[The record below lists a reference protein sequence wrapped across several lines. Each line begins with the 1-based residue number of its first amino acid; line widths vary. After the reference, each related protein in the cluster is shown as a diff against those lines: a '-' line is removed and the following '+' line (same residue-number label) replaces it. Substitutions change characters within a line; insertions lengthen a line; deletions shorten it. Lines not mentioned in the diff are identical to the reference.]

1 MGWLIFLGENGIDE
15 IFNKSKSH
23 RRDDRLVPFRTK
35 VDKNRYEDFSGVV
48 GAFSRLMSDTILK
61 GGSSRE
67 VLYAFMRAKMDDC
80 SEENFDKLFSV
91 VEDFYFENGEL
102 LPINIKALN
111 YIDCNISQRQVA
123 EYLYRLFVEST
134 DLKSKYLLMEDSE
147 DTNVLEKLVF
157 SSLED
162 SEREDPS
169 SIQYADSDCLLPYVK
184 EVFYED
190 MSELMKNPGM
200 YQSYIN
206 RFLAYYYLFY
216 VSQLAVKLGKFEYG
230 KRDEIEKIY
239 MTLNWEVITRVRP
252 GYEYGWKF
260 VKERLSHIFSHSV
273 LMEIMSHNIEN
284 CHADYIRLFTRM
296 NGSVEDADT
305 AEDVKAIC
313 KVYMDWIPM
322 DYSLC
327 KHDSDKDG
335 TCKTSNEVRRLFE
348 IIDFQFI
355 NGGRTS
361 HYNGYNRKFIEFA
374 QKNFGKW
381 RGTLGYSIGVS
392 ESDIIMFTQIVLQEN
407 GGRIRLAKLFE
418 EFEKRG
424 LLFDRESKKK
434 ITDLF
439 EKMNLLEKRS
449 DSGDAQYVKSVL

>member
-1 MGWLIFLGENGIDE
+1 
-15 IFNKSKSH
+15 
-23 RRDDRLVPFRTK
+23 
-35 VDKNRYEDFSGVV
+35 
-48 GAFSRLMSDTILK
+48 
-61 GGSSRE
+61 
-67 VLYAFMRAKMDDC
+67 
-80 SEENFDKLFSV
+80 
-91 VEDFYFENGEL
+91 
-102 LPINIKALN
+102 
-111 YIDCNISQRQVA
+111 
-123 EYLYRLFVEST
+123 
-134 DLKSKYLLMEDSE
+134 
-147 DTNVLEKLVF
+147 
-157 SSLED
+157 
-162 SEREDPS
+162 
-169 SIQYADSDCLLPYVK
+169 
-184 EVFYED
+184 
-190 MSELMKNPGM
+190 
-200 YQSYIN
+200 
-206 RFLAYYYLFY
+206 
-216 VSQLAVKLGKFEYG
+216 
-230 KRDEIEKIY
+230 

-392 ESDIIMFTQIVLQEN
+392 ESDIIMFTQIVLQSSLGNSIANRQE
-407 GGRIRLAKLFE
+407 RVDFQK
-418 EFEKRG
+418 
-424 LLFDRESKKK
+424 
-434 ITDLF
+434 
-439 EKMNLLEKRS
+439 
-449 DSGDAQYVKSVL
+449 

>member
-1 MGWLIFLGENGIDE
+1 MGWLAFSRENGIEE
-15 IFNKSKSH
+15 IFNRNKRH
-23 RRDDRLVPFRTK
+23 RGDERLTPFRTK
-35 VDKNRYEDFSGVV
+35 GNSYDDFSGVV
-48 GAFSRLMSDTILK
+48 GAFSRLMSNTMLK
-61 GGSSRE
+61 GGVDRDS
-67 VLYAFMRAKMDDC
+67 LYARIKTKMEDC
-80 SEENFDKLFSV
+80 SEENFDKLFSII
-91 VEDFYFENGEL
+91 EDFYFENGEL
-102 LPINIKALN
+102 LPISIKALN
-111 YIDCNISQRQVA
+111 YIDSNNAQRQVA
-123 EYLYRLFVEST
+123 EYLYSLFVEST
-134 DLKSKYLLMEDSE
+134 DLESKYLLMEDSE
-147 DTNVLEKLVF
+147 DTNVFEKLVF

-162 SEREDPS
+162 AEREEQGE
-169 SIQYADSDCLLPYVK
+169 IQHADCLLPYVK
-184 EVFYED
+184 SVFYED
-190 MSELMKNPGM
+190 MSVLMRSAEL
-200 YQSYIN
+200 YRIYIN

-273 LMEIMSHNIEN
+273 LMGIMSHNIEN
-284 CHADYIRLFTRM
+284 CHADYIRLFMRM
-296 NGSVEDADT
+296 NGSEEDADT
-305 AEDVKAIC
+305 AEDVKKIC
-313 KVYMDWIPM
+313 AMYMDWIPLD
-322 DYSLC
+322 DYSSC
-327 KHDSDKDG
+327 KHDADKDG
-335 TCKTSNEVRRLFE
+335 TCRTSNEVRRLFE

-355 NGGRTS
+355 KSKRIS
-361 HYNGYNRKFIEFA
+361 YYNGYTRKFIEFA

-392 ESDIIMFTQIVLQEN
+392 ESDIIMFTQIVLQGN
-407 GGRIRLAKLFE
+407 GGRIRLTKLFE

-439 EKMNLLEKRS
+439 EKMNLLEERS